1 MKIVIDTNV
10 LVQIMQNE
18 DAKELRDP
26 LSGKAVD
33 NAFMRAEAL
42 VERIEAINGVVVLP
56 APVLAEYLI
65 GIRRESYQAHLDI
78 INGVKCIEI
87 SSFDQ
92 LAAVE
97 CAMMVSNAE
106 MKQLDPD
113 STMAKLK
120 YDRQILAISVASG
133 AKEIWT
139 HDKQIYKRAESV
151 GLLARSLASIEANPE
166 QLNFHHEIAP
176 SLE

>member
-26 LSGKAVD
+26 VSGQPVN
-33 NAFMRAEAL
+33 NAFMRAQAL
-42 VERIEAINGVVVLP
+42 VERIEAIKGVVILP

-65 GIRRESYQAHLDI
+65 GIRRESYQVHLDI
-78 INGVKCIEI
+78 INSVRCIEI

-92 LAAVE
+92 MAAVE

-113 STMAKLK
+113 SKMAKLK
-120 YDRQILAISVASG
+120 YDRQILAISVAAG

-139 HDKQIYKRAESV
+139 HDKQIFRRAEAL
-151 GLLARSLASIEANPE
+151 GLLARSLASIDASPE
-166 QLNFHHEIAP
+166 QLNFHSEITP
-176 SLE
+176 P